1 MVSLDDRV
9 SVPSH
14 VLVRFLDKE
23 SVLLNIETER
33 YFGLDETGTRMWQ
46 LVTAAP
52 KLEVAYQQ
60 LLDEYDVE
68 PELLRENLTD
78 LVSRLVENGLL
89 QVSSSN
95 VGTSSTLL
103 FAGFGSPRNFLARGN
118 TLAGDFVKSKNVR
131 FSSYARIPSPLSRAS
146 SSGTARRPDGPPAR
160 LRADATHRTHGQ
172 RGRPPRL
179 AWFHLF
185 GKIAGALVAAQ
196 TPRHRVRTPHRCAQI
211 RWQV

>member
-52 KLEVAYQQ
+52 KIEVAYGQ
-60 LLDEYDVE
+60 LLEEYDVE
-68 PELLRENLTD
+68 PELLRANLTD

-89 QVSSSN
+89 QVTSSN
-95 VGTSSTLL
+95 VGTSSTL
-103 FAGFGSPRNFLARGN
+103 
-118 TLAGDFVKSKNVR
+118 
-131 FSSYARIPSPLSRAS
+131 
-146 SSGTARRPDGPPAR
+146 
-160 LRADATHRTHGQ
+160 
-172 RGRPPRL
+172 
-179 AWFHLF
+179 
-185 GKIAGALVAAQ
+185 
-196 TPRHRVRTPHRCAQI
+196 
-211 RWQV
+211 